1 MQRKQDFCENLL
13 DFYRI
18 LTSSREFMSA
28 SSSSTP
34 LKKRQ
39 DAATKPIS
47 HQKTST
53 LGKSLPQAQELGA
66 IFTSFASF
74 KSWEVHQCLF
84 QEEVSLSAIEWQL
97 LDQAL
102 GQYQQSYCA
111 TYPTEAGTVGIAQ
124 AFDSFSQKAT
134 RWHLFQGKETSAST
148 TQKPS
153 LFNASLRF
161 ITKARG

>member
-1 MQRKQDFCENLL
+1 LKRKQQSKRTEKFGDYEVPELCTSIVLRDSGNHERNMQRKQDFCENLL

-18 LTSSREFMSA
+18 LTSCREFMSA
-28 SSSSTP
+28 SSSSTT

-74 KSWEVHQCLF
+74 KS
-84 QEEVSLSAIEWQL
+84 
-97 LDQAL
+97 
-102 GQYQQSYCA
+102 
-111 TYPTEAGTVGIAQ
+111 
-124 AFDSFSQKAT
+124 
-134 RWHLFQGKETSAST
+134 
-148 TQKPS
+148 
-153 LFNASLRF
+153 
-161 ITKARG
+161 